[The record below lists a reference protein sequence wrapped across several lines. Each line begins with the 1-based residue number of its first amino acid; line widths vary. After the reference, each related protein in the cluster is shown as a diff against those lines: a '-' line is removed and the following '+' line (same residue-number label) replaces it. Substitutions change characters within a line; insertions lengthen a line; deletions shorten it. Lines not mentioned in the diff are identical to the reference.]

1 MYELEA
7 LLRLAWFVTAAVPPA
22 PAPAPAPASA
32 TRMEPEMAS
41 IFSPTLPALERY
53 QEAPRVP
60 LNPALTDTWFFALG
74 GNFMTSNTQAQ
85 LTGSSGTGALID
97 FEDAFGLSQ
106 TEWAP
111 QALARWRFSE
121 RWRVEFEYFQLNR
134 SNSRTTVQDI
144 TWGDTTIPA
153 GTDVKG
159 TFDVSVLR
167 VSCGYS
173 FFKTQDKE
181 LGVALGFH
189 VTQFEADLQAAGFS
203 TKDAK
208 VTAPLPVLSAY
219 GQFALT
225 DDWSIQGRLDAL
237 RIEYDPF
244 YGSILSVGLDAIWQP
259 WRHWGFGLGW
269 RTLQV
274 QGGIHASDF
283 TGDINTDYTGPILF
297 VSSSF

>member
-7 LLRLAWFVTAAVPPA
+7 LLRLAWFVAAAAQPA
-22 PAPAPAPASA
+22 PAPP
-32 TRMEPEMAS
+32 TRMAPEMERM
-41 IFSPTLPALERY
+41 FSPTLPALERY
-53 QEAPRVP
+53 DQAPRVP
-60 LNPALTDTWFFALG
+60 NNAALTDTWFFALG
-74 GNFMTSNTQAQ
+74 AAFMTSNTQAQ
-85 LTGSSGTGALID
+85 LSGTSGAGVLID

-111 QALARWRFSE
+111 QLLARWRFSE
-121 RWRVEFEYFQLNR
+121 RWRLEFEYFSLNR
-134 SNSRTTVQDI
+134 SNSRTTAQDI

-153 GTDVKG
+153 GTNVKAS
-159 TFDVSVLR
+159 FDVSVLR

-189 VTQFEADLQAAGFS
+189 VTQFKAGLDATGFS
-203 TKDAK
+203 TEDAK
-208 VTAPLPVLSAY
+208 VTAPLPVLSGY

-237 RIEYDPF
+237 RIELDPF
-244 YGSILSVGLDAIWQP
+244 YGNILSVGLDALWHP
-259 WRHWGFGLGW
+259 WRHWGFGIGW

-274 QGGIHASDF
+274 NGGLRASDW
-283 TGDINTDYTGPILF
+283 TGDITTDYTGPIAF
-297 VSSSF
+297 ISSSF